1 MNKKID
7 LYLMAKTIVKKI
19 YIIILAAIIF
29 SLAFFGYGK
38 YSSKQTYVCSSII
51 YLDLKIK
58 PEEKIQEKII
68 PDSMEIMKSNDSL
81 SQVSKII
88 NNDKLSLEDLNKIK
102 LENPNNTKI
111 IKIQYENANKDKA
124 LKTVQA
130 FNKIN
135 IEKLRKVFPDSNIVI
150 IDEPYIKVLDSN
162 SNLKTYIKKGSVLGF
177 LVGSIYIL
185 IRYKKEYF
193 V

>member
-1 MNKKID
+1 MDKKID
-7 LYLMAKTIVKKI
+7 LYLVAKTIIKKI

-38 YSSKQTYVCSSII
+38 YSSKQSYVCNSSI
-51 YLDLKIK
+51 YLNLEIK
-58 PEEKIQEKII
+58 TDEKKQEKII
-68 PDSMEIMKSNDSL
+68 PDCMVIMKSNDSL
-81 SQVSKII
+81 SQVSELV
-88 NNDKLSLEDLNKIK
+88 NNDKPSLEELNKIK

-111 IKIQYENANKDKA
+111 IKIHYENANKDKA

-135 IEKLRKVFPDSNIVI
+135 IEKLKKIFPNSNIVI
-150 IDEPYIKVLDSN
+150 IDEPYIKVLN
-162 SNLKTYIKKGSVLGF
+162 PNLNFKTYIKKGSVLGF
-177 LVGSIYIL
+177 LVGAACIL
-185 IRYKKEYF
+185 IIYKKEYF

>member
-7 LYLMAKTIVKKI
+7 LYLMAKTIIKKI

-38 YSSKQTYVCSSII
+38 YSSKQSYVCNSSI
-51 YLDLKIK
+51 YLNLKIK

-68 PDSMEIMKSNDSL
+68 PDCMEIMKSNDSL
-81 SQVSKII
+81 SQVSEII
-88 NNDKLSLEDLNKIK
+88 NKDKPSLEELNKIK

-111 IKIQYENANKDKA
+111 IKIQYESANKDKA

-135 IEKLRKVFPDSNIVI
+135 IEKLRKIFPESNIVI